1 LPKNSSVRGVSDA
14 DIASPHNKSCGAL
27 EQIAVRDRSHIS
39 STANFAVIRR
49 QGANLAMSSSI
60 KGRGAAVQPA
70 NPYVAVQLESD
81 FEHVAEDA
89 EYLAIIGRPPTEYFP
104 DESQSIVT
112 ENDSP
117 DVGFRYSVNPY
128 RGCSHGCAY
137 CYARPYH
144 EFLGLSAG
152 LDFETKVFVKYR
164 AAELLRDFL
173 ARPAWQPE
181 TIAFSGVTDCYQ
193 PAEREFKLT
202 RACVEVAAECRQPV
216 GIITKNALVTRDI
229 DLLQRLAEQNA
240 VRVSLS
246 ITTLD
251 PQLARMMEP
260 RTSSPDARLRAIREL
275 TAAGIPTNVMTAPII
290 PGLNDS
296 EMPAVLTAAREAGA
310 QWAGYV
316 LLKLPT
322 TVKEVFIDW
331 LRRTYPDRADRVESL
346 IRSTRAGRLSDSQF
360 GRRQVGTGNVA
371 ELIADTFRVWTHKLG
386 FCEDHPALNSDA
398 FRPATPTTGQLRL
411 F

>member
-1 LPKNSSVRGVSDA
+1 MPG
-14 DIASPHNKSCGAL
+14 
-27 EQIAVRDRSHIS
+27 
-39 STANFAVIRR
+39 
-49 QGANLAMSSSI
+49 SI

-70 NPYVAVQLESD
+70 NPYVAVRVEAD
-81 FEHVAEDA
+81 FEHVADDA
-89 EYLAIIGRPPTEYFP
+89 EYLAQLGRPPTEYFP

-128 RGCSHGCAY
+128 RGCSHGCSY

-144 EFLGLSAG
+144 EYMGLSAG

-164 AAELLRDFL
+164 AAEQLRDFL
-173 ARPAWQPE
+173 ARPTWKPE
-181 TIAFSGVTDCYQ
+181 TIVFSGVTDCYQ
-193 PAEREFKLT
+193 PAEREFRIT
-202 RACVEVAAECRQPV
+202 RGCLEVAAECRQPI
-216 GIITKNALVTRDI
+216 GIITKNALVTRDL
-229 DLLQRLAEQNA
+229 DLLQRLAEHNA

-251 PQLARMMEP
+251 PQLARVMEP
-260 RTSSPDARLRAIREL
+260 RTSSPEARLRAIREL

-296 EMPAVLTAAREAGA
+296 EIPAILTAAREAGA

-322 TVKEVFIDW
+322 TVRDVFTDW
-331 LRRTYPDRADRVESL
+331 LRRSYPDRTERIESL
-346 IRSTRAGRLSDSQF
+346 IRSTRSGRLNDSQF
-360 GRRQVGTGNVA
+360 GRRQVGTGNHA
-371 ELIADTFRVWTHKLG
+371 DLIADTFRIWTRKLD
-386 FCEDHPALNSDA
+386 FLEEHPKFDA
-398 FRPATPTTGQLRL
+398 EAFIPPRPSNGQLTL